1 MKLSKLWADITGLR
15 DGIMVLWRDTLV
27 CVQQAD
33 LTAFQTLTSPVRT
46 LQLFTEEKAELKLTF
61 FQYMSTQARQHGCTL
76 IRLAISLSHSEG
88 TLQSSPRSTRG
99 RTRASINGIRRWTR
113 VGPHALIPEAGIL
126 HILLLAPI
134 LSPGANPGR
143 NGLSRSGT
151 RLSERCC
158 SNNVLRPDFGFRGT
172 LTLPLRR

>member
-1 MKLSKLWADITGLR
+1 MNLSKLWADITGLR

-33 LTAFQTLTSPVRT
+33 LMGFQMLTSPVRN

-76 IRLAISLSHSEG
+76 IRLAISSSHSEG

-99 RTRASINGIRRWTR
+99 STQASLNGIRRWTR
-113 VGPHALIPEAGIL
+113 VSPHTLIREAGIIM
-126 HILLLAPI
+126 HVLLLAPI
-134 LSPGANPGR
+134 LSTGANPGKS
-143 NGLSRSGT
+143 GLSRSAT

-158 SNNVLRPDFGFRGT
+158 SNNVRPDSDSGEH
-172 LTLPLRR
+172 